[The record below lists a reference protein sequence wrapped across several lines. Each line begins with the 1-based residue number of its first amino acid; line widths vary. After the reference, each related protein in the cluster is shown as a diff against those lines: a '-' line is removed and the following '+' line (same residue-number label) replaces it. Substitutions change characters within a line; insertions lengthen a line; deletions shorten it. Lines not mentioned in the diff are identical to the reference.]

1 MAISDTSCSFGFF
14 QGISQNPLS
23 GSFSPKR
30 IQCIK
35 VEVNYVKPVTS
46 LLAGK
51 ISHFAFH
58 KKKIKIKKSLC
69 FAFQINLS
77 GRENACKTMLQLLW
91 KQHLIFWCR
100 NSRVPSQERT
110 QDYLVMWK
118 GKTSEKHTHS
128 DLVWEKMS
136 DQFALSSFAMASPH
150 LQGDTFWI
158 STVRQFGWFGNI

>member
-14 QGISQNPLS
+14 QGMSQNPLS

-35 VEVNYVKPVTS
+35 VEVNYAKPVTS

-51 ISHFAFH
+51 ISHFPFH
-58 KKKIKIKKSLC
+58 KKKKSLC

-110 QDYLVMWK
+110 QNYLVMWK
-118 GKTSEKHTHS
+118 GKASEKHTHS
-128 DLVWEKMS
+128 GLVCEKMS
-136 DQFALSSFAMASPH
+136 DQFALSSFAMASLH
-150 LQGDTFWI
+150 LQGDTSWI
-158 STVRQFGWFGNI
+158 STVQQFGSFGNI